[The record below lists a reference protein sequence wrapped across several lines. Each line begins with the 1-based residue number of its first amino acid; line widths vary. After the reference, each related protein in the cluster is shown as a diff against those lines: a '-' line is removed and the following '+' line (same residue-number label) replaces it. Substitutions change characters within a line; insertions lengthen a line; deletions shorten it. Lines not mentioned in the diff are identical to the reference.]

1 MSDDGSTAVEK
12 KGRGRAKANG
22 TQSEAKGD
30 TKKRGRPPAATRTK
44 ESTKSSDD
52 EQAPVAK
59 RGRGRPKG
67 SKKKAAAKGK
77 SAPVEG
83 RGRGRPRKDPVKD
96 AASTDEEQDEDYEDE
111 GSEEQ

>member
-1 MSDDGSTAVEK
+1 MYLNYFTIIHCFYLFY
-12 KGRGRAKANG
+12 
-22 TQSEAKGD
+22 QEAKSD

-67 SKKKAAAKGK
+67 SKKKSAAKGK
-77 SAPVEG
+77 V
-83 RGRGRPRKDPVKD
+83 
-96 AASTDEEQDEDYEDE
+96 
-111 GSEEQ
+111 

>member
-1 MSDDGSTAVEK
+1 MFIYYCDK
-12 KGRGRAKANG
+12 
-22 TQSEAKGD
+22 EAKSD

-77 SAPVEG
+77 V
-83 RGRGRPRKDPVKD
+83 
-96 AASTDEEQDEDYEDE
+96 
-111 GSEEQ
+111 

>member
-1 MSDDGSTAVEK
+1 MLWYCIFIIILTHCY
-12 KGRGRAKANG
+12 
-22 TQSEAKGD
+22 QEAKGD
-30 TKKRGRPPAATRTK
+30 SKKRVRPPAATRTK

-77 SAPVEG
+77 VQSYSFLILNLMIQAYIFICV
-83 RGRGRPRKDPVKD
+83 
-96 AASTDEEQDEDYEDE
+96 SCM
-111 GSEEQ
+111 SMF

>member
-1 MSDDGSTAVEK
+1 MQFIFLS
-12 KGRGRAKANG
+12 
-22 TQSEAKGD
+22 QEAKGD
-30 TKKRGRPPAATRTK
+30 TKKRGRPPAAARTK

-77 SAPVEG
+77 
-83 RGRGRPRKDPVKD
+83 VKKLFHKIFKF
-96 AASTDEEQDEDYEDE
+96 T
-111 GSEEQ
+111 